1 MAFLDLIGQSMTKR
15 AKHLRLGNQ
24 GEEFA
29 YQYLIQQG
37 HTILETNWRF
47 EQGEIDLISVYDKFL
62 IITEVKTRTSNK
74 YGEPY
79 EDVSNKKQEKL
90 IDTAVAYCETK
101 DIQLELRF
109 DIISIVMEPKLI
121 IDHIVDAF

>member
-1 MAFLDLIGQSMTKR
+1 MTKR

-29 YQYLIQQG
+29 YHYLIQQG

-90 IDTAVAYCETK
+90 IDTAVAYCEAK